1 MVKAARR
8 HLAVDVIGLAG
19 ESAAIVKLVA
29 DSHLD
34 VERTLTRH
42 VSAQHALDF
51 EPILAVVLLEDS
63 AQAEGAHGGAPDR
76 IFNFGRRVALDESP
90 RPDFQFA
97 RSPRMPYAHRADSR
111 QAGKIREHRQM
122 AFDLSAAAYFAEEAN
137 SLLAHRACVIFE
149 RKIVRAIEKEWLLL
163 ISEKPGAMSIGGT
176 ELPALPGGTQHSASV
191 DLHPFRRH
199 RHQRRCMADV
209 RMVH

>member
-8 HLAVDVIGLAG
+8 HLAVHVIGLAR
-19 ESAAIVKLVA
+19 ESTSVMSLVA
-29 DSHLD
+29 NSHLD
-34 VERTLTRH
+34 VERTLPRH

-51 EPILAVVLLEDS
+51 EPILAVVLLEHA
-63 AQAEGAHGGAPDR
+63 AQAEGAHGGAADR

-97 RSPRMPYAHRADSR
+97 RSARMPDAHRADSR

-137 SLLAHRACVIFE
+137 SLLAHRARVIFGGE
-149 RKIVRAIEKEWLLL
+149 VVGAVEEEWLLVFG
-163 ISEKPGAMSIGGT
+163 EKAGAMSTGGT
-176 ELPALPGGTQHSASV
+176 ELPALPGATQRSASV
-191 DLHPFRRH
+191 DLHSLRRH
-199 RHQRRCMADV
+199 RHQCRG
-209 RMVH
+209 